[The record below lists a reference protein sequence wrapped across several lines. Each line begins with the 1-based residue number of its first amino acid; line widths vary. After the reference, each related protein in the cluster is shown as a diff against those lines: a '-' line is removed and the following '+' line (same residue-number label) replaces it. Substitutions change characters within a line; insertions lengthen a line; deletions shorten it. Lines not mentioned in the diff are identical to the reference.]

1 MSRPATNEGNSE
13 RELNEAIAE
22 YYRHVELGND
32 LDRTAFLAKFP
43 GFERELREFLSDVG
57 VMGFEYENAKLGVE
71 PNSCKEIAETTAIH
85 FSSED
90 TAWSLGRLKEQ
101 EFPIDFGDYEL
112 LSEID
117 RGGMGIVFRAK
128 HKSLPRVVALKV
140 MKSGEFASEK
150 DLQRFRT
157 EVEAAATVKHK
168 NIVPIYEIG
177 EARGLIYFTMDYVDG
192 CDLATA
198 ARERDLAPR
207 EIVRMLIK
215 VTDAVSKAHRLGII
229 HRDLKPSNIL
239 VDASGEPYLIDFG
252 LAKFDTKESNL
263 TGTGQIV
270 GTAAYMPPEQAIGQT
285 KLTPQVDVYSLGA
298 VLYATVTGQPPF
310 SGITS
315 FDILLQVIHREPC
328 SPRKLNRNV
337 NRTLEKLIVRAMAKS
352 PKDRYPTSEALKTD
366 LQRFLMD
373 EPIAWPTLSIS
384 ERLITWWRREPALV
398 GHLLGIGV
406 TLAIVLVNSDTW
418 WPPIRI
424 GLLVGWMVGA
434 WVFQRFAN
442 IQRHREA
449 AHIGWLACDI
459 AVYTLLLGLADPPRG
474 LLLIGYPMMI
484 CASAMFYQVRHTVIA
499 TLLSMVGFLVLCA
512 RVTPDP
518 INSRLDFVEIYLS
531 GLAVLGLCQVSLIHR
546 VRSLTDYYQN

>member
-1 MSRPATNEGNSE
+1 MSRAGTNEGNSE

-22 YYRHVELGND
+22 YYDQVELGIA

-43 GFERELREFLSDVG
+43 GFERELRAFLSDVG
-57 VMGFEYENAKLGVE
+57 VVGFEYGNAKLGTE
-71 PNSCKEIAETTAIH
+71 SNSCKNIAETMDIQL
-85 FSSED
+85 SSED
-90 TAWSLGRLKEQ
+90 TAWSLSRLKEQ
-101 EFPIDFGDYEL
+101 AFPIDFGDYEL

-128 HKSLPRVVALKV
+128 HKSLSRIVALKV

-150 DLQRFRT
+150 ELQRFRT
-157 EVEAAATVKHK
+157 EVEAAATVKHQ

-192 CDLATA
+192 CDLARA
-198 ARERDLAPR
+198 VRERALAPR

-239 VDASGEPYLIDFG
+239 VDANGEPYLIDFG
-252 LAKFDTKESNL
+252 LAKFDSKDSNL

-270 GTAAYMPPEQAIGQT
+270 GTAAYMPPEQAVGLT

-298 VLYATVTGQPPF
+298 VLYATVSGQPPF
-310 SGITS
+310 SGTTA

-328 SPRKLNRNV
+328 SPRKLNRMV
-337 NRTLEKLIVRAMAKS
+337 NRTLEKLIIRAMAKS
-352 PKDRYPTSEALKTD
+352 PKDRYPTAEALKTD

-373 EPIAWPTLSIS
+373 EPIAWPKLSIA
-384 ERLITWWRREPALV
+384 ERLLRWWRREPALV

-406 TLAIVLVNSDTW
+406 TLAIVLANSDTW
-418 WPPIRI
+418 YPPIRI
-424 GLLVGWMVGA
+424 GLLVGWMFGA
-434 WVFQRFAN
+434 WVFQRCAN
-442 IQRHREA
+442 IQRQREA

-459 AVYTLLLGLADPPRG
+459 AVYTLLIYLADSPRG

-484 CASAMFYQVRHTVIA
+484 CISGMFYRVHYTVIA
-499 TLLSMVGFLVLCA
+499 TLLSIIGFLVLCA
-512 RVTPDP
+512 TVTDP
-518 INSRLDFVEIYLS
+518 INSRSDFVEIYLS
-531 GLAVLGLCQVSLIHR
+531 GLAILGLCLVSMIHR
-546 VRSLTDYYQN
+546 VRSLTDYNEN